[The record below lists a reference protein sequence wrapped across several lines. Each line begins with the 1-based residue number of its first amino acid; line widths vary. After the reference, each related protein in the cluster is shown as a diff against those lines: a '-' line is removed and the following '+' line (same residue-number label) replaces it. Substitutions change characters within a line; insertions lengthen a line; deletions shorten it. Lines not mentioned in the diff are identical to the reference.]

1 LILAHK
7 FYHIRKRWENQVKVY
22 RLDRGIVLVGKAWE
36 IREKLK
42 QYEREFKLV
51 KDWVNSIPSS
61 KL

>member
-1 LILAHK
+1 M
-7 FYHIRKRWENQVKVY
+7 KVY